1 MDREADAKNARL
13 QRYFD
18 GELPAEERALVEAEL
33 SEEDRFRLDALG
45 EVRGLVANTLMAEAA
60 DIDLWPALERQLA
73 AATEPV
79 KSAAAARRRRSWGL
93 RAHPGTWSAG
103 AMAMAAAA
111 LLFVFQPWQTGNAC
125 DVESL
130 ETSGGM
136 ATVFNLTDTPHGPTT
151 VIWTEEQ
158 D

>member
-1 MDREADAKNARL
+1 MAKMDKEADAKNARL
-13 QRYFD
+13 QKYFD
-18 GELPAEERALVEAEL
+18 GELPAEERARVEAEL
-33 SEEDRFRLDALG
+33 SEDDQLKLDALG

-60 DIDLWPALERQLA
+60 DIDLWPALEKQLA
-73 AATEPV
+73 ASER
-79 KSAAAARRRRSWGL
+79 AAARPRRRWGL
-93 RAHPGTWSAG
+93 RAHPGSWSAG
-103 AMAMAAAA
+103 AMMAAAAA
-111 LLFVFQPWQTGNAC
+111 LLFVFQPWQTANGC

-136 ATVFNLTDTPHGPTT
+136 ATVFNLNDTPHGPTT